1 MRIKIVAGNWKMN
14 TMPSE
19 GNELAKSI
27 NEFVVS
33 NQLNDNIKVVLGV
46 PFTHIDKISS
56 LINHEKL
63 SVSAQN
69 CCMYSSGA
77 YTGEI
82 SAKMIKSLNCD
93 YVIIGHS
100 ERRQFF
106 GDSDEIVA
114 AKLEQCYD
122 NDLIPILCCGEKLE
136 EREDENHFN
145 VVKFQLI
152 NALTKV
158 DSMKISKTIIAYEP
172 VWAIGTG
179 KTATPQ
185 QAQEMHEVIRNT
197 IMELYGKHISDNIS
211 ILYGGSVNAANAVEL
226 FSCEDI
232 DGGLVG
238 GASLKADEFIKIIKS
253 I

>member
-1 MRIKIVAGNWKMN
+1 MKKRIVAGNWKMN
-14 TMPSE
+14 TLPSE
-19 GNELAKSI
+19 GIELAKSI

-46 PFTHIDKISS
+46 PFTHIDSVSTIIK
-56 LINHEKL
+56 HEKL
-63 SVSAQN
+63 SLSAQN
-69 CCMYSSGA
+69 CSMYNSGA

-82 SAKMIKSLNCD
+82 SAKMIKSFKCD

-100 ERRQFF
+100 ERRQYF
-106 GDSDEIVA
+106 GDSDEVIA
-114 AKLEQCYD
+114 AKLAQCYE
-122 NDLIPILCCGEKLE
+122 NELIPILCCGEKLE
-136 EREDENHFN
+136 EREDGNHFN

-158 DSMKISKTIIAYEP
+158 DSTKLSKTVIAYEP

-179 KTATPQ
+179 ITATPQ
-185 QAQEMHEVIRNT
+185 QAQEMHEFIRNT
-197 IMELYGKHISDNIS
+197 IMELYGKNIADNIS
-211 ILYGGSVNAANAVEL
+211 ILYGGSVNAANAAEL

>member
-1 MRIKIVAGNWKMN
+1 MRTKIVAGNWKMN

-27 NEFVVS
+27 NDFVVS
-33 NQLNDNIKVVLGV
+33 INLNDNIKVVLGV
-46 PFTHIDKISS
+46 PFTHIDGISTI
-56 LINHEKL
+56 INHDKL
-63 SVSAQN
+63 SLSAQN

-77 YTGEI
+77 YTGEV
-82 SAKMIKSLNCD
+82 SAKMIKSLKCD

-100 ERRQFF
+100 ERRQYF
-106 GDSDEIVA
+106 GDSDEVIA
-114 AKLEQCYD
+114 AKLEQCYE
-122 NDLIPILCCGEKLE
+122 NNLIPILCCGEKLD
-136 EREDENHFN
+136 EREEGNHFN
-145 VVKFQLI
+145 IVKFQLI

-158 DSMKISKTIIAYEP
+158 DSTKMSKTIIAYEP

-179 KTATPQ
+179 KTASPQ
-185 QAQEMHEVIRNT
+185 QAQEMHEFIRIT
-197 IMELYGKHISDNIS
+197 VMELYGKNISDNTS
-211 ILYGGSVNAANAVEL
+211 ILYGGSVNAANASEL

-232 DGGLVG
+232 DCGLVG

>member
-1 MRIKIVAGNWKMN
+1 MRTKIVAGNWKMN
-14 TMPSE
+14 TLPSE

-27 NEFVVS
+27 NEFVITNKLS
-33 NQLNDNIKVVLGV
+33 DDIKVILGV
-46 PFTHIDKISS
+46 PFTHIDGIATIVDHS
-56 LINHEKL
+56 KL
-63 SVSAQN
+63 SLSAQN

-82 SAKMIKSLNCD
+82 SAKMIKSLNCR

-100 ERRQFF
+100 ERRQYF
-106 GDSDEIVA
+106 GDTNEVIA
-114 AKLEQCYD
+114 AKLDQCYE

-136 EREDENHFN
+136 EREEENHFN
-145 VVKFQLI
+145 IVKFQLI

-158 DSMKISKTIIAYEP
+158 DAAKISKTVIAYEP

-179 KTATPQ
+179 RTASPQ
-185 QAQEMHEVIRNT
+185 QAQEMHEFIRST
-197 IMELYGKHISDNIS
+197 IKELYGENISENIS
-211 ILYGGSVNAANAVEL
+211 ILYGGSVNAANASEL
-226 FSCEDI
+226 FSCNDI

-238 GASLKADEFIKIIKS
+238 GASLKAEEFIKIIKS

>member
-1 MRIKIVAGNWKMN
+1 MRKKIVAGNWKMN

-27 NEFVVS
+27 NEFVLS
-33 NQLNDNIKVVLGV
+33 NKLNDDVKVILGV
-46 PFTHIDKISS
+46 PFTHIDKISTIMS
-56 LINHEKL
+56 HEKL
-63 SVSAQN
+63 SLSAQN

-82 SAKMIKSLNCD
+82 SAKMIKSLNCN

-100 ERRQFF
+100 ERRQYF
-106 GDSDEIVA
+106 GETDEVVA
-114 AKLEQCYD
+114 AKLEQCYE

-136 EREDENHFN
+136 EREEENHFN
-145 VVKFQLI
+145 IVKFQLV
-152 NALTKV
+152 NALAKI
-158 DSMKISKTIIAYEP
+158 DSQKMTNTVIAYEP

-179 KTATPQ
+179 RTASPQ
-185 QAQEMHEVIRNT
+185 QAQEMHEFIRST
-197 IMELYGKHISDNIS
+197 IKELYGESISKNIS
-211 ILYGGSVNAANAVEL
+211 ILYGGSVNAANASEL